1 MRLAIADFIPY
12 EEKARFCEDAETNT
26 RDACAT
32 RKFRYNPASMAR
44 LHEYQGKAILA
55 ANGFK
60 IPRGRAALNPDD
72 AVSAAKELGGEVV
85 IKIQA
90 WTTGRAG
97 IGGVAFSKKPDEVR
111 DHAKRMLEMKVGQF
125 PVEAVL
131 VEEKIDI
138 AREFFLSLAIDDAAR
153 APVIIFAAGGG
164 TGIEERAASTYRI
177 PCDVKSGPSDS
188 VLNDAI
194 SGCGLPKNQAKQL
207 AESVRKLFGA
217 AKGVE
222 ARSLEINPLVL
233 TKSGEFVAADC
244 RVTIDDYAV
253 ARHPELKIEIARE
266 FDHPPTALERV
277 AYAVEQNDHR
287 GTFYFAQLATSA
299 AKDSKGLAGFHGAGG
314 GGSMM
319 SMDAI
324 VNAGFTIANFTDT
337 SGNPS
342 ASKVYRAARII
353 LAQPDLVGYFGS
365 GSGVASQEQYWS
377 AYGLAKAFW
386 ELDLDIPAVIRLGGN
401 TEDRAVDILQRM
413 SKLLHAPVEG
423 YRKTDTP
430 AFIAERFSK
439 LVANAG
445 GAKWKPR
452 PPRTPDFIRTKSATN
467 FKVKGGRIWVDT
479 ARWPEIRSFVEAQ
492 SSGLI
497 IDRNGAPA
505 PALAPEEFATKDSEL
520 LMCSTE
526 CRMSGVE
533 GCYLQLDVPG
543 LDEIVGGAR

>member
-1 MRLAIADFIPY
+1 
-12 EEKARFCEDAETNT
+12 
-26 RDACAT
+26 
-32 RKFRYNPASMAR
+32 MAR

-60 IPRGRAALNPDD
+60 IPRGRAASTVDE
-72 AVSAAKELGGEVV
+72 AVATAKELSGEVV
-85 IKIQA
+85 VKIQA

-97 IGGVAFSKKPDEVR
+97 IGGVGFAKKPHDVR
-111 DHAKRMLEMKVGQF
+111 AHAERMLSMKVGQF

-138 AREFFLSLAIDDAAR
+138 DREFFLSFAIDDAAR
-153 APVIIFAAGGG
+153 APVIIFAVGGG
-164 TGIEERAASTYRI
+164 TGIEERAASTRRI
-177 PCDVKSGPSDS
+177 PCDVDRGGSDS
-188 VLNDAI
+188 AI
-194 SGCGLPKNQAKQL
+194 DEAVNSCGLSPAEAKQL
-207 AESVRKLFGA
+207 AESIRKLFGA
-217 AKGVE
+217 ARSVE

-233 TKSGEFVAADC
+233 TKNGEFVAADC
-244 RVTIDDYAV
+244 RITIDDYAV
-253 ARHPELKIEIARE
+253 ARHPELGIEIARE
-266 FDHPPTALERV
+266 FDHPPTPLERI

-287 GTFYFAQLATSA
+287 GTFYFAQLATA
-299 AKDSKGLAGFHGAGG
+299 APKNSKGLVGFHGAGG

-377 AYGLAKAFW
+377 AYGLTKALW

-401 TEDRAVDILQRM
+401 TEDRAVDILHRM
-413 SKLLHAPVEG
+413 SKLLRAPVEG

-430 AFIAERFSK
+430 AFIAARFAE
-439 LVANAG
+439 LVGTAK

-452 PPRTPDFIRTKSATN
+452 LPRVPK
-467 FKVKGGRIWVDT
+467 
-479 ARWPEIRSFVEAQ
+479 FVEDPSTTMLRVKNGRVWINTAQ
-492 SSGLI
+492 WPQIRAAVETHSGGLI
-497 IDRNGAPA
+497 VDRQGAPA
-505 PALAPEEFATKDSEL
+505 AALPSEEFATKDSEL
-520 LMCSTE
+520 LTCDVE
-526 CRMSGVE
+526 CRLAGVE
-533 GCYLQLDVPG
+533 GFYLELDIPG
-543 LDEIVGGAR
+543 LDEVIGGTQ

>member
-1 MRLAIADFIPY
+1 
-12 EEKARFCEDAETNT
+12 
-26 RDACAT
+26 
-32 RKFRYNPASMAR
+32 MAR
-44 LHEYQGKAILA
+44 LHEYQGKSILA

-60 IPRGRAALNPDD
+60 IPRGRD
-72 AVSAAKELGGEVV
+72 ASNAEEAVAAAKELGGEVV
-85 IKIQA
+85 VKIQA

-97 IGGVAFSKKPDEVR
+97 IGGVTFAKKPNEVR
-111 DHAKRMLEMKVGQF
+111 AHATRMLAMKVGQF

-138 AREFFLSLAIDDAAR
+138 DREFFLSFAIDDAAR
-153 APVIIFAAGGG
+153 APTIIFAAGGG
-164 TGIEERAASTYRI
+164 TGIEERAASTRHI
-177 PCDVKSGPSDS
+177 PCNVDSGPLDS
-188 VLNDAI
+188 AVSEAVDA
-194 SGCGLPKNQAKQL
+194 CGLSQAHAKQL
-207 AESVRKLFGA
+207 AESIRKLFA
-217 AKGVE
+217 AARSVE
-222 ARSLEINPLVL
+222 ARSLEINPLLL

-244 RVTIDDYAV
+244 RITIDDYAV
-253 ARHPELKIEIARE
+253 ARHPELGIEIARE
-266 FDHPPTALERV
+266 FDHPPTTLERI

-287 GTFYFAQLATSA
+287 GTFYFAQLATTA
-299 AKDSKGLAGFHGAGG
+299 RKESKGLVGFHGAGG

-413 SKLLHAPVEG
+413 SKLLRAPVEG
-423 YRKTDTP
+423 YRKSDTP
-430 AFIAERFSK
+430 AFIAARFAE
-439 LVANAG
+439 LVADAK

-452 PPRTPDFIRTKSATN
+452 SPRVPKFVKSSPATMLPVKTGRVWIDTLQWQQIRPVIETN
-467 FKVKGGRIWVDT
+467 SG
-479 ARWPEIRSFVEAQ
+479 
-492 SSGLI
+492 GLI
-497 IDRNGAPA
+497 LDRDGAPA
-505 PALAPEEFATKDSEL
+505 AALSTEEFATKDSEL
-520 LMCSTE
+520 LACDVE
-526 CRMSGVE
+526 CRLAGIE
-533 GCYLQLDVPG
+533 GFYLELDVPG
-543 LDEIVGGAR
+543 VDELIGGGL

>member
-1 MRLAIADFIPY
+1 
-12 EEKARFCEDAETNT
+12 
-26 RDACAT
+26 
-32 RKFRYNPASMAR
+32 MAR

-60 IPRGRAALNPDD
+60 IPRGRA
-72 AVSAAKELGGEVV
+72 VSTADEAIAIAKELATGKKAAEVV

-97 IGGVAFSKKPDEVR
+97 IGGVAF
-111 DHAKRMLEMKVGQF
+111 AKRPADVRGHAARMLSMKVGQF
-125 PVEAVL
+125 PVETVL

-138 AREFFLSLAIDDAAR
+138 DREFFLSFAIDDAAR
-153 APVIIFAAGGG
+153 APVIIFAGGGG
-164 TGIEERAASTYRI
+164 TGIEERAASTRRI
-177 PCDVKSGPSDS
+177 PCDPHNGPLDS
-188 VLNDAI
+188 AVGEAVSSSAL
-194 SGCGLPKNQAKQL
+194 SQPHAKQL
-207 AESVRKLFGA
+207 GQLIHKLFA
-217 AKGVE
+217 AARSVE

-233 TKSGEFVAADC
+233 TKDGEFVAADC
-244 RVTIDDYAV
+244 RITIDDYAV

-299 AKDSKGLAGFHGAGG
+299 AKDSKGLVGFHGAGG

-353 LAQPDLVGYFGS
+353 LAQPNLVGYFGS

-377 AYGLAKAFW
+377 GYGLAKAFW

-401 TEDRAVDILQRM
+401 TEDRAVDILQRI
-413 SKLLHAPVEG
+413 SKLVRAPVEG
-423 YRKTDTP
+423 YRKTDAP
-430 AFIAERFSK
+430 AKIAGRFAD
-439 LVANAG
+439 LVASPG
-445 GAKWKPR
+445 GTKWKPR
-452 PPRTPDFIRTKSATN
+452 APRIPTFVRNKSATTLP
-467 FKVKGGRIWVDT
+467 VKSGRVWIDT
-479 ARWPEIRSFVEAQ
+479 EKWPDIRRAVETN
-492 SSGLI
+492 SGGLI
-497 IDRNGAPA
+497 VDNKGAPTSSL
-505 PALAPEEFATKDSEL
+505 PNEEFANKDSEL
-520 LMCSTE
+520 LACDVE
-526 CRMSGVE
+526 CRLAGVD
-533 GCYLQLDVPG
+533 GFYLELDIPG
-543 LDEIVGGAR
+543 LDKLIGGAR

>member
-1 MRLAIADFIPY
+1 
-12 EEKARFCEDAETNT
+12 
-26 RDACAT
+26 
-32 RKFRYNPASMAR
+32 MAR

-60 IPRGRAALNPDD
+60 IPPGRAASTVDE
-72 AVSAAKELGGEVV
+72 AVSAAKEFGGEVV

-97 IGGVAFSKKPDEVR
+97 LGGVAFAKKPEDVR
-111 DHAKRMLEMKVGQF
+111 AHAERMLTIKVGQF

-131 VEEKIDI
+131 IEKKIDI
-138 AREFFLSLAIDDAAR
+138 DREFFLSFAIDDGAR
-153 APVIIFAAGGG
+153 APTIIFAVGGG
-164 TGIEERAASTYRI
+164 TGIEDRATSTRRI
-177 PCDVKSGPSDS
+177 PCDVNRGPLGSAVDEAVAGSGLS
-188 VLNDAI
+188 
-194 SGCGLPKNQAKQL
+194 QAHADQL
-207 AESVRKLFGA
+207 AESIRKLFA
-217 AKGVE
+217 AARSVE

-253 ARHPELKIEIARE
+253 SRHPELKIEIARE
-266 FDHPPTALERV
+266 FDHPPTPLERI

-287 GTFYFAQLATSA
+287 GTFYFAQLATLA
-299 AKDSKGLAGFHGAGG
+299 PKGSKGLVGFHGAGG

-401 TEDRAVDILQRM
+401 TEDRAVDILHRM
-413 SKLLHAPVEG
+413 SKLLRAPVEG

-430 AFIAERFSK
+430 ATIAARFAE
-439 LVANAG
+439 LVAEAK
-445 GAKWKPR
+445 GAKWKPCQ
-452 PPRTPDFIRTKSATN
+452 PRAQKFVRDASATMLA
-467 FKVKGGRIWVDT
+467 VKNGRVWIDT
-479 ARWPEIRSFVEAQ
+479 ARWPQIRHAVETH
-492 SSGLI
+492 SGGLI
-497 IDRNGAPA
+497 VDRKGAPA
-505 PALAPEEFATKDSEL
+505 AALPGEEFATKDSEL
-520 LMCSTE
+520 LACNVE
-526 CRMSGVE
+526 CRLAGIE
-533 GCYLQLDVPG
+533 GFYLELDVPG
-543 LDEIVGGAR
+543 LDELIGGNH

>member
-1 MRLAIADFIPY
+1 
-12 EEKARFCEDAETNT
+12 
-26 RDACAT
+26 
-32 RKFRYNPASMAR
+32 MAR

-60 IPRGRAALNPDD
+60 IPRGRAASNADD
-72 AVSAAKELGGEVV
+72 ARAAAKELGGEVV

-97 IGGVAFSKKPDEVR
+97 IGGVAFAKKPVDVR
-111 DHAKRMLEMKVGQF
+111 GHAARMLAMKVGQF

-131 VEEKIDI
+131 VEEKIDVD
-138 AREFFLSLAIDDAAR
+138 REFFLSFAVDDAAR
-153 APVIIFAAGGG
+153 APIIIFAAGGG
-164 TGIEERAASTYRI
+164 TGIEERAASTRRI
-177 PCDVKSGPSDS
+177 PCDVKRGPLDS
-188 VLNDAI
+188 AVDEAVA
-194 SGCGLPKNQAKQL
+194 SCGLSPEHAKQL
-207 AESVRKLFGA
+207 AESIRKLFTA
-217 AKGVE
+217 ARSVG

-244 RVTIDDYAV
+244 RITIDDYAV
-253 ARHPELKIEIARE
+253 ARHPELGIEIARE
-266 FDHPPTALERV
+266 FDHPPTSLERV

-299 AKDSKGLAGFHGAGG
+299 PKASKGLVGFHGAGG

-401 TEDRAVDILQRM
+401 TEDRAVDILHRT
-413 SKLLHAPVEG
+413 SKQLRAPVEG

-430 AFIAERFSK
+430 AFIAARFAE
-439 LVANAG
+439 LVARAG
-445 GAKWKPR
+445 GKKWKPR
-452 PPRTPDFIRTKSATN
+452 APRVPKFVKDSSATMLP
-467 FKVKGGRIWVDT
+467 VKNGRVWIDT
-479 ARWPEIRSFVEAQ
+479 ARWPQIRAAIETRSG
-492 SSGLI
+492 GLI
-497 IDRNGAPA
+497 IDRECAPA
-505 PALAPEEFATKDSEL
+505 AALPGEEFATKDSEL
-520 LMCSTE
+520 LACDVE
-526 CRMSGVE
+526 CRLAGVE
-533 GCYLQLDVPG
+533 GFYLQLDVPG
-543 LDEIVGGAR
+543 LEKLIGATQ

>member
-1 MRLAIADFIPY
+1 
-12 EEKARFCEDAETNT
+12 
-26 RDACAT
+26 
-32 RKFRYNPASMAR
+32 MAR

-60 IPRGRAALNPDD
+60 IPSGRAASTPDQ
-72 AVSAAKELGGEVV
+72 AVAAAKELGGEVV

-97 IGGVAFSKKPDEVR
+97 IGGVAFAKTPDDVR
-111 DHAKRMLEMKVGQF
+111 VHATRMLAMKIGQF

-138 AREFFLSLAIDDAAR
+138 EREFFLSFAIDDAAR
-153 APVIIFAAGGG
+153 APVIIFAGGG
-164 TGIEERAASTYRI
+164 GSGIEERAASTRHI
-177 PCDVKSGPSDS
+177 ACDVNRGPLDS
-188 VLNDAI
+188 AVGEAVASCELSPAE
-194 SGCGLPKNQAKQL
+194 AAQL
-207 AESVRKLFGA
+207 AESIRKLFVA
-217 AKGVE
+217 ARSVE

-233 TKSGEFVAADC
+233 TKNGEFVAADC
-244 RVTIDDYAV
+244 RITIDDYAV
-253 ARHPELKIEIARE
+253 GRHPQLGIEIARE
-266 FDHPPTALERV
+266 FDHPPTPLERI
-277 AYAVEQNDHR
+277 AYAIEQSDHR
-287 GTFYFAQLATSA
+287 GTFYFAQLATA
-299 AKDSKGLAGFHGAGG
+299 ALQGSKGLVGFHGAGG

-413 SKLLHAPVEG
+413 SKLLRAPIEG
-423 YRKTDTP
+423 YRKTDAP
-430 AFIAERFSK
+430 ATIAQRFAE
-439 LVANAG
+439 LVAGAG
-445 GAKWKPR
+445 GRKWKPR
-452 PPRTPDFIRTKSATN
+452 RQRMPNFVHTPSTKAIP
-467 FKVKGGRIWVDT
+467 VKGGWVWIDT
-479 ARWPEIRSFVEAQ
+479 ARWPEIRGFVETQ
-492 SSGLI
+492 SGGLI
-497 IDRNGAPA
+497 VDRGDAPFVTL
-505 PALAPEEFATKDSEL
+505 PADEFATKDSEL
-520 LMCSTE
+520 LACS
-526 CRMSGVE
+526 VE
-533 GCYLQLDVPG
+533 SRLNGIEGFYLELEVPG
-543 LDEIVGGAR
+543 LDELTGGAR

>member
-1 MRLAIADFIPY
+1 
-12 EEKARFCEDAETNT
+12 
-26 RDACAT
+26 
-32 RKFRYNPASMAR
+32 MAR

-60 IPRGRAALNPDD
+60 IPRGRA
-72 AVSAAKELGGEVV
+72 VSAPDEAVAIAKELAAGKKTAEVV

-97 IGGVAFSKKPDEVR
+97 IGGIAF
-111 DHAKRMLEMKVGQF
+111 AKRPADVRGHAARMLAIKVGQF

-138 AREFFLSLAIDDAAR
+138 EREFFLSFAIDDATR

-164 TGIEERAASTYRI
+164 TGIEERAASTRRI
-177 PCDVKSGPSDS
+177 PCDVNRGPSDS
-188 VLNDAI
+188 AVDEAVD
-194 SGCGLPKNQAKQL
+194 SCGLPQNTAKEL
-207 AESVRKLFGA
+207 ASLIRKLFTTA
-217 AKGVE
+217 RSVE

-233 TKSGEFVAADC
+233 STSGEFVAADC
-244 RVTIDDYAV
+244 RITIDDYAV
-253 ARHPELKIEIARE
+253 ARHPELGIEVARE
-266 FDHPPTALERV
+266 FDHPPTPLERI

-287 GTFYFAQLATSA
+287 GTFYFAQLATVA
-299 AKDSKGLAGFHGAGG
+299 PKGSKGLVGFHGAGG

-342 ASKVYRAARII
+342 ASKVYRAAHII

-401 TEDRAVDILQRM
+401 TEDRAVEILQRM
-413 SKLLHAPVEG
+413 SKLLRGRIEG

-430 AFIAERFSK
+430 ALIAGRFSE
-439 LVANAG
+439 LAAG
-445 GAKWKPR
+445 ARSTKWRPR
-452 PPRTPDFIRTKSATN
+452 APRAPKFIHHPSVTMLAVKNGHVWIDTTKWA
-467 FKVKGGRIWVDT
+467 
-479 ARWPEIRSFVEAQ
+479 EIRSAVEEH
-492 SSGLI
+492 SGGLI
-497 IDRNGAPA
+497 IDRAGSPA
-505 PALAPEEFATKDSEL
+505 ASLPDEEFAGKDSEL
-520 LMCSTE
+520 LACDVE
-526 CRMSGVE
+526 CRLAGIE
-533 GCYLQLDVPG
+533 GFYLELDIPG
-543 LDEIVGGAR
+543 LDKLIGRAG

>member
-1 MRLAIADFIPY
+1 
-12 EEKARFCEDAETNT
+12 
-26 RDACAT
+26 
-32 RKFRYNPASMAR
+32 MAR

-60 IPRGRAALNPDD
+60 IPPGRAASTADE
-72 AVSAAKELGGEVV
+72 AVATAQELGGEVV

-97 IGGVAFSKKPDEVR
+97 IGGVAFAKRPDEIR
-111 DHAKRMLEMKVGQF
+111 AHAARMLAIKVGQF

-138 AREFFLSLAIDDAAR
+138 EREFFLSFAIDDAAR
-153 APVIIFAAGGG
+153 APVIIFAGGGG
-164 TGIEERAASTYRI
+164 TGIEERATSTRRI
-177 PCDVKSGPSDS
+177 TCDVDSGPLDS
-188 VLNDAI
+188 AVNEAVA
-194 SGCGLPKNQAKQL
+194 SCGLSKNQAKQL
-207 AESVRKLFGA
+207 SESIRKLFSA
-217 AKGVE
+217 AQSVE

-244 RVTIDDYAV
+244 RITIDDYAV

-266 FDHPPTALERV
+266 FDHPPTELERI

-299 AKDSKGLAGFHGAGG
+299 AKESKGLVGFHGAGG

-353 LAQPDLVGYFGS
+353 LAQPNLAGYFGS

-401 TEDRAVDILQRM
+401 TEDRAVDVLQRVA
-413 SKLLHAPVEG
+413 KLLRAPIEG
-423 YRKTDTP
+423 YRKTDAP
-430 AFIAERFSK
+430 AKIAGRFAD
-439 LVANAG
+439 LVAAPG
-445 GAKWKPR
+445 GTKWKPR
-452 PPRTPDFIRTKSATN
+452 APRIPTFVRNKSATSLP
-467 FKVKGGRIWVDT
+467 VKSGRVWIDT
-479 ARWPEIRSFVEAQ
+479 EKWPDIHRADETNSG
-492 SSGLI
+492 GLI
-497 IDRNGAPA
+497 VDNKGAPTSSL
-505 PALAPEEFATKDSEL
+505 PNEEFANKDSE
-520 LMCSTE
+520 
-526 CRMSGVE
+526 
-533 GCYLQLDVPG
+533 
-543 LDEIVGGAR
+543 